1 MPVATAHATIIR
13 MQPAFPRY
21 YRDRSHGIVAGVAA
35 GLANYLGV
43 KVVTVRWVL
52 ALLSFVNGIGILF
65 YVAVWLFIPTRPES
79 EDNAGTTHNGH
90 NADTT
95 IYTDQSSSATLT
107 NWLLVFAAFAGA
119 VLTGRIANSF
129 LGISTPLLLSLTIC
143 AIGIVLSWIAY
154 DRFNSKYSIVIIAVG
169 TVFVFTGIVLAT
181 VEWGGDSGFGVALLA
196 VALTLLGVSA
206 LAVPFGLQM
215 WRRYTEESR
224 QRAAADERAEIAARI
239 HDSVLQTLALIQKRS
254 TEAEVQKLAR
264 FQERELRQWLFAP
277 RDNVSFFAAIERAC
291 GEVEDMFGVT
301 VHPVTV
307 GEDRIIDHNTHAAVF
322 AAREAMVNAAKHAG
336 VPSIDVYAECF
347 DNVEIYVRDRGP
359 GFDLDA
365 IAEDRHGV
373 RDSIIARV
381 QRCGGEAQITSN
393 NGTEVVIRMPFDG
406 Q

>member
-1 MPVATAHATIIR
+1 MPMDTARARISH

-35 GLANYLGV
+35 GLASYLGV

-52 ALLSFVNGIGILF
+52 ALLSFVNGIGIFF

-79 EDNAGTTHNGH
+79 P
-90 NADTT
+90 NADSTPST
-95 IYTDQSSSATLT
+95 SAKTYIDQSAPAKLT
-107 NWLLVFAAFAGA
+107 NWFLILAALAGA
-119 VLTGRIANSF
+119 VLTGGIANSF
-129 LGISTPLLLSLTIC
+129 LGISTPLLLSLAIC
-143 AIGIVLSWIAY
+143 AVGIVLSWIAY
-154 DRFNSKYSIVIIAVG
+154 DRFNSKYSIAIIAVG
-169 TVFVFTGIVLAT
+169 IVFVFTGIVLAT
-181 VEWGGDSGFGVALLA
+181 VAWGGDSGFGVALLA

-277 RDNVSFFAAIERAC
+277 RDNVTLFAAIERAC

-307 GEDRIIDHNTHAAVF
+307 GEDRIIDQNTQAAVL

-336 VPSIDVYAECF
+336 VPTIDVYAECF

-359 GFDLDA
+359 GFDMDA
-365 IAEDRHGV
+365 IGDDRHGV
-373 RDSIIARV
+373 RDSIIGRV
-381 QRCGGEAQITSN
+381 QRCGGEVGITSN

-406 Q
+406 QWKA